1 MESARNAYFNSDYV
15 FCMHVVKLAAIFFFV
30 SICDGRSITKGE
42 GEDRE
47 GFVWL
52 SSSHVHLGV
61 TITLGL
67 VCTLDLGRCQN

>member
-15 FCMHVVKLAAIFFFV
+15 FCMHVVKLAAIFLLSRFV
-30 SICDGRSITKGE
+30 MVGPLQRG
-42 GEDRE
+42 GDRE